1 MAEHICRKGWIM
13 APSPEDG
20 EHVPFFV
27 QVRDKDIVWDEETLP
42 KLLNDLSLLGS
53 EREIFYPVY
62 QWKIKING
70 WVVTLN
76 QDATYTAIKKV
87 KVTDNFTS
95 LSDGVDLYANL
106 ILPFETYNDDNFS
119 VQATKMSNDNDVISA
134 NLSVGYDWLTKVSMI
149 TVSLKNQSGMKLG
162 EYTNSAVSITVT
174 GKVVIQ

>member
-76 QDATYTAIKKV
+76 QDATYIATKRINV
-87 KVTDNFTS
+87 SEEFTS
-95 LSDGVDLYANL
+95 LVDGIDLYANL
-106 ILPFETYNDDNFS
+106 NLPFNTYIDDNFS
-119 VQATKMSNDNDVISA
+119 VQTTKMSNDSDVINA
-134 NLSVGYDWLTKVSMI
+134 NLSVGHEWISKISMI
-149 TVSLKNQSGMKLG
+149 TVSLRNQSGMSLST
-162 EYTNSAVSITVT
+162 YTESDICVTVT
-174 GKVVIQ
+174 GKVVLE